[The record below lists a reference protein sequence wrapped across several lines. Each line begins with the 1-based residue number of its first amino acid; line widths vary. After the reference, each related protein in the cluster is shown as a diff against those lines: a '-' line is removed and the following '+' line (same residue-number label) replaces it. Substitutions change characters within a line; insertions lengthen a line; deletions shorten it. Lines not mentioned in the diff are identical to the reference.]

1 MSVNNIIYVKKN
13 CIWNPATCSYQHG
26 KYLASIM
33 DDPAITC
40 DEVIEETVPTNF
52 NKKKATCRTQNLYIL
67 RIYCYLIKYRAR
79 QNHLLPFH
87 FRNNKLIKIIYIK
100 NINQQ

>member
-1 MSVNNIIYVKKN
+1 MSVKNVIYVKKN
-13 CIWNPATCSYQHG
+13 CIWIPATCSYQHG

-52 NKKKATCRTQNLYIL
+52 NKKKQPVER
-67 RIYCYLIKYRAR
+67 
-79 QNHLLPFH
+79 
-87 FRNNKLIKIIYIK
+87 KISIFYVFTDI
-100 NINQQ
+100 